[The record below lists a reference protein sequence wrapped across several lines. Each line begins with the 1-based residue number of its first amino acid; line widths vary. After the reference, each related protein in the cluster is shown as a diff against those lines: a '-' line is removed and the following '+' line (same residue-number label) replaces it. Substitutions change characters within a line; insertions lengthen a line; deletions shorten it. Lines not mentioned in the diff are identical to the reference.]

1 MKQESRHPYFI
12 DDNGYLCRWK
22 EKSDTQ
28 IAVRLANFNA
38 HIVDEITEDN
48 GIDRT
53 HYFGIEGTIRDGLL
67 PYTRVTASQFPSMAW
82 VFKEWGNRA
91 ILEAGQN
98 TKDLVRH
105 AIQVQSKDAKRLM
118 VYTHTGWREMND
130 QWMYLSGSGAIGSDD
145 IVVTLPE
152 ALKRYAIPHTVDKE
166 KEAIGILRSLSF
178 LDVGKHE
185 ITFPLYGL
193 LWLSVLTTLLNP
205 MPNFSGYAYGDT
217 GTFKTTVAML
227 LLSHFGDFS
236 QANNLSNFDD
246 TANAIEK
253 KAFTLKDTLLVLD
266 DYHPSSRR
274 QDAQNKEQ
282 LAQRLIREYSNR
294 TARDRLNADTTE
306 KGRYTPRGMLL
317 ITGEELVQL
326 QSTLA
331 RVLAGVA
338 GPPPRGGRRTAR

>member
-1 MKQESRHPYFI
+1 
-12 DDNGYLCRWK
+12 
-22 EKSDTQ
+22 
-28 IAVRLANFNA
+28 
-38 HIVDEITEDN
+38 
-48 GIDRT
+48 
-53 HYFGIEGTIRDGLL
+53 
-67 PYTRVTASQFPSMAW
+67 
-82 VFKEWGNRA
+82 
-91 ILEAGQN
+91 
-98 TKDLVRH
+98 
-105 AIQVQSKDAKRLM
+105 
-118 VYTHTGWREMND
+118 MND

-282 LAQRLIREYSNR
+282 WRPECRSLTSGTTRHPTRS
-294 TARDRLNADTTE
+294 ARC
-306 KGRYTPRGMLL
+306 GTPGYFRPKRSTRHFGD
-317 ITGEELVQL
+317 GFGC
-326 QSTLA
+326 STLA
-331 RVLAGVA
+331 ARHRSRRSVFVPHMLQFSRYRGAGRPGLLLRAARGFTRGHEPFLDTMRTNRESRRFGVIWSA
-338 GPPPRGGRRTAR
+338 AVDPIRHFLVSFTTTTGPSTWSPGGLYREGYFADELKDVKSSGR